1 MRVFVFVCVHVC
13 DCGVWVG
20 SVGEYIVCVLLLG
33 DMVGGS
39 WWVIHVGVYVWVIYV
54 GIYMCG

>member
-1 MRVFVFVCVHVC
+1 VC

-20 SVGEYIVCVLLLG
+20 RVGEYTVCVLLLG

-39 WWVIHVGVYVWVIYV
+39 WWVIHVGVYVWVYICV
-54 GIYMCG
+54 GDMCKWWYL

>member
-1 MRVFVFVCVHVC
+1 MCVCSCLCVCMCVHVC
-13 DCGVWVG
+13 DRGVWVG

-39 WWVIHVGVYVWVIYV
+39 WWVIHVGVY
-54 GIYMCG
+54 MCG